1 MSDRTRQAGLAFLVV
16 ALCCGC
22 GKSESD
28 TTELRTGATLP
39 SASALQAQRP
49 KRTYFASNENNR
61 CSIYW
66 VNGTTRSKR
75 RMIRCPRSLLPGERL
90 RLAGRTCFRE
100 KTTAKRRVP
109 VLCPKQIIRAVWMD
123 RNDAGPQLRPER

>member
-1 MSDRTRQAGLAFLVV
+1 MDAPARPLLEALFVV
-16 ALCCGC
+16 ALLCGC
-22 GKSESD
+22 NSSD
-28 TTELRTGATLP
+28 TDATELRTGATLP
-39 SASALQAQRP
+39 SASALQGQRP
-49 KRTYFASNENNR
+49 KRTYFASNEKGR

-75 RMIRCPRSLLPGERL
+75 RVIRCPRNMLPGERL

-100 KTTAKRRVP
+100 KTTTKRSIP
-109 VLCPKQIIRAVWMD
+109 VLCPKQLIRAVWMD